1 MKYLKQGICA
11 AGLALVAM
19 QASAQ
24 VSANASAA
32 GVLNLQ
38 ESIVNNGDGTWTYN
52 YSLTNL
58 TEANNAWWVV
68 LYTNLSPLGATALGD
83 GSHTG
88 WSYYYGGVPG
98 DITAPSGQAN
108 VVYTY
113 AASDGWPT
121 SSPNGVG
128 MGQTVGGFSF
138 TAGAYDASG
147 KAFYVDVVPNWGGSN
162 LGHNGNGSQIF
173 NYGGVT
179 AAVPEP
185 ETYLM
190 MGIGLVALAGLR
202 RRAINASRT

>member
-1 MKYLKQGICA
+1 MKYLKHGICA

-32 GVLNLQ
+32 GVLDLQ

-58 TEANNAWWVV
+58 TEASNAWWVV
-68 LYTNLSPLGATALGD
+68 LYTNLSPMSVTALGD
-83 GSHTG
+83 SSHTG
-88 WSYYYGGVPG
+88 WSYYYGAVPG
-98 DITAPSGQAN
+98 DITAPAGEAN
-108 VVYTY
+108 VVYTW

-147 KAFYVDVVPNWGGSN
+147 KAFYVDVVPYWGGSN
-162 LGHNGNGSQIF
+162 LGHNGNDAQIF

-190 MGIGLVALAGLR
+190 MGVGLAALAGLR
-202 RRAINASRT
+202 RRAINAGRT